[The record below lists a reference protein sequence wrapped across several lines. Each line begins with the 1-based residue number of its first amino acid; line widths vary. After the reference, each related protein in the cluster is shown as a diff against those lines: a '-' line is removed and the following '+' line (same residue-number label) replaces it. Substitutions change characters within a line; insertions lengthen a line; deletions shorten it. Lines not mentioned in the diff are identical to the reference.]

1 MIARTA
7 TLRRETGE
15 TKVEITLNL
24 DGRGHAQVS
33 TGVGFL
39 DHMLT
44 ALARHARFDLQ
55 VEAVGDLHVDEHHTV
70 EDVGIALGRA
80 LGEALGDRAGI
91 TRMGHAIVPMD
102 EALALVAVDI
112 GGRGYFVFEGSFDTP
127 RIGQMA
133 TSLIPHFLESLAL
146 EARMNLHARLLAPH
160 LLIDRRTEGAGLA
173 PHLLINRNM
182 EGAGLARCDDHHRAE
197 ALFKA
202 LARALHQATRLDPTL
217 GGDVP
222 STKGTIS
229 A

>member
-1 MIARTA
+1 MSTRTA
-7 TLRRETGE
+7 SIRRETGE
-15 TKVEITLNL
+15 TKIEIVLDL
-24 DGRGHAQVS
+24 DGRGRAQVN

-44 ALARHARFDLQ
+44 ALARHARFDL
-55 VEAVGDLHVDEHHTV
+55 AVQATGDLHVDEHHTV

-91 TRMGHAIVPMD
+91 TRMGHAVVPMD

-112 GGRGYFVFEGSFDTP
+112 GGRGYFVFDGSFDTP

-133 TSLIPHFLESLAL
+133 TSLVPHFLETLAL
-146 EARMNLHARLLAPH
+146 EARLNLHARLLSG
-160 LLIDRRTEGAGLA
+160 R
-173 PHLLINRNM
+173 
-182 EGAGLARCDDHHRAE
+182 DDHHRAE

-217 GGDVP
+217 AGDVP
-222 STKGTIS
+222 STKGTIVT
-229 A
+229 

>member
-1 MIARTA
+1 MSTRTA
-7 TLRRETGE
+7 TVRRETGE
-15 TKVEITLNL
+15 TKIEITLDL
-24 DGRGHAQVS
+24 DGRGRAQVN

-44 ALARHARFDLQ
+44 ALARHARFDL
-55 VEAVGDLHVDEHHTV
+55 AVQATGDLHVDEHHTV

-112 GGRGYFVFEGSFDTP
+112 GGRGYFVFDGSFDTP
-127 RIGQMA
+127 RIGQMG
-133 TSLIPHFLESLAL
+133 TSLVPHFLESLAL
-146 EARMNLHARLLAPH
+146 EARMNLHARLLSG
-160 LLIDRRTEGAGLA
+160 R
-173 PHLLINRNM
+173 
-182 EGAGLARCDDHHRAE
+182 DDHHRAE

-217 GGDVP
+217 AGDVP
-222 STKGTIS
+222 STKGTIET
-229 A
+229 